1 MAAERGYGQKAG
13 LTKMAA
19 TNAHALWEVEKRL
32 TKVPWHVDA
41 LIEEGVITRRDVQ
54 TLTRV
59 LSPVLENAE

>member
-1 MAAERGYGQKAG
+1 MAAA
-13 LTKMAA
+13 
-19 TNAHALWEVEKRL
+19 NAHALWEVEKRL

-59 LSPVLENAE
+59 RRRLSDRGRIARWRRADDQP